1 MGWTGKCGND
11 VAIAVLSLLAK
22 VDFWS
27 LQVVGL
33 VTTVC
38 VVWWLFAASDSM
50 KAMAEE
56 LLLPVVAFFDSVFG
70 WVRDKV
76 FSLLGRQQA
85 DAEEA
90 YFQPLA
96 GGEGLALDEEDARS
110 PPLFPMR

>member
-1 MGWTGKCGND
+1 M
-11 VAIAVLSLLAK
+11 
-22 VDFWS
+22 
-27 LQVVGL
+27 QVVGL
-33 VTTVC
+33 LTTVF

-56 LLLPVVAFFDSVFG
+56 LLAPVVGFMDSLIG

-76 FSLLGRQQA
+76 SSLLGRQQA

-96 GGEGLALDEEDARS
+96 GGEGLAVDEEDTRS

>member
-1 MGWTGKCGND
+1 MIQAEC
-11 VAIAVLSLLAK
+11 
-22 VDFWS
+22 F

-33 VTTVC
+33 LTTVF

-56 LLLPVVAFFDSVFG
+56 LLAPVISFTDSVLG

-76 FSLLGRQQA
+76 SSLLGRQQA

-96 GGEGLALDEEDARS
+96 GGEGLAVDEEDARS

>member
-1 MGWTGKCGND
+1 MVLVLD
-11 VAIAVLSLLAK
+11 LVLSNRYFQHSSANET
-22 VDFWS
+22 FAC

-33 VTTVC
+33 LTTVF
-38 VVWWLFAASDSM
+38 VVWWLFAASDSV

-56 LLLPVVAFFDSVFG
+56 LLAPVIGFFDSIIG

-76 FSLLGRQQA
+76 SSLLGRQQA

-96 GGEGLALDEEDARS
+96 GSEGLALDEEDARS

>member
-1 MGWTGKCGND
+1 M
-11 VAIAVLSLLAK
+11 
-22 VDFWS
+22 
-27 LQVVGL
+27 QVVGL
-33 VTTVC
+33 VTTVF

-56 LLLPVVAFFDSVFG
+56 LLSPVISFFDSVAG
-70 WVRDKV
+70 WVRDRV
-76 FSLLGRQQA
+76 SSLVGRQRA
-85 DAEEA
+85 DAQEA